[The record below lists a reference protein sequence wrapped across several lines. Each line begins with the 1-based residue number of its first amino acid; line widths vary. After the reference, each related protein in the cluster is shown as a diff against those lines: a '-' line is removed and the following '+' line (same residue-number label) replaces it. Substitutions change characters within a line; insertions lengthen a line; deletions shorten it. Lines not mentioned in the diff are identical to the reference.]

1 MWEVLVEKDTIYIT
15 EGGVRLK
22 IGVAR
27 YRPNMEF
34 ARHEADRRNRD
45 PSVRDFSL
53 TPRLM
58 QRYMQVGGWRL
69 SRTMY
74 QMGVVCDWREVK
86 SLVGVIVAKTQRDY
100 IPNPDCSIFSY
111 FWRQIMWR
119 VGHILAGRR
128 WTDYKLL
135 CLAEQTREPDDRSVL
150 RSRYCSIKDDSEQ
163 KGQKHQPEVPL
174 HCLDETRRF
183 VIDRMFVDGM
193 TLQQVGDLMG
203 ISRERVRQIKEDA
216 LHALRRRLG
225 EAVGP
230 REAYFK
236 CHKCHN
242 PATVVPAGEI
252 RRAPPR
258 SARRRGRPRL
268 SGAKPYWQHLMDAV
282 LSSPHPVEKKWLLDT
297 VIERGGY
304 SFSTYYNELRRMIR
318 RGTLALVKRR
328 NHATGLLERMISVAK

>member
-27 YRPNMEF
+27 YSLYMEF

-53 TPRLM
+53 TPSLM

-69 SRTMY
+69 RRTMY
-74 QMGVVCDWREVK
+74 QIGVVCDWWEVH

-128 WTDYKLL
+128 WAEYKML

-174 HCLDETRRF
+174 HCLDKTRRF

-193 TLQQVGDLMG
+193 TLRQIGDLMG
-203 ISRERVRQIKEDA
+203 ISRERVRQLKEDA
-216 LHALRRRLG
+216 LHAMRRRLG

-230 REAYFK
+230 RR
-236 CHKCHN
+236 
-242 PATVVPAGEI
+242 T
-252 RRAPPR
+252 R
-258 SARRRGRPRL
+258 STLPKAA
-268 SGAKPYWQHLMDAV
+268 SG
-282 LSSPHPVEKKWLLDT
+282 S
-297 VIERGGY
+297 R
-304 SFSTYYNELRRMIR
+304 
-318 RGTLALVKRR
+318 
-328 NHATGLLERMISVAK
+328 